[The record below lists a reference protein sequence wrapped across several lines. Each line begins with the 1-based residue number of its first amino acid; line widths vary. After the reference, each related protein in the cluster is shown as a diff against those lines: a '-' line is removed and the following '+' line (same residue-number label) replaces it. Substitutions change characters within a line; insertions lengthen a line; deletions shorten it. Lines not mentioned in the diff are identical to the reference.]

1 MVLPF
6 DPIPIIH
13 IEGYGTLAAPKVC
26 ETLKIQSQNDKDKLQ
41 KAKEEVYLKGFYE
54 GVIVVGPHSG
64 KKVQDVKK
72 LVRDELIETSQAC
85 IYYEPEKTV
94 ISRSNDECV
103 VSLCDQW

>member
-26 ETLKIQSQNDKDKLQ
+26 ETLKIQSQNDKDKLL

-64 KKVQDVKK
+64 KNSY
-72 LVRDELIETSQAC
+72 LAF
-85 IYYEPEKTV
+85 
-94 ISRSNDECV
+94 
-103 VSLCDQW
+103 